1 MHTSFHWPKVTLPV
15 SSWGIKHRQDLKEGV
30 CWDVV
35 GYLSI
40 QVTTNLAV
48 GCIFHLPSAQGV
60 NGRSMMRWQGGVL
73 SKVGSH
79 FDNNTRK
86 RNKIS
91 TVHNSTLWASKSF
104 SDLRFSISCP
114 MTPQSLSEVYAI
126 VELSWWKFPLSF
138 LIGTSY
144 PQQSQYTYKNV
155 CIVPGGHAGM
165 THVAAVVGDM
175 YCGYQVPEYT
185 TYSEVSCNLYAEV
198 TNNISTYLFF

>member
-1 MHTSFHWPKVTLPV
+1 MWSHWP
-15 SSWGIKHRQDLKEGV
+15 SHDLYSKWHQLIQGV
-30 CWDVV
+30 GLLEWSLDWDRLFV
-35 GYLSI
+35 GQHS
-40 QVTTNLAV
+40 LA
-48 GCIFHLPSAQGV
+48 CARGV
-60 NGRSMMRWQGGVL
+60 NGRSMMRQRGGVL

-91 TVHNSTLWASKSF
+91 TVHNSTLWASKPF

-138 LIGTSY
+138 LISTSY

-165 THVAAVVGDM
+165 THVAAVVGDV
-175 YCGYQVPEYT
+175 YCRYQVPEYT
-185 TYSEVSCNLYAEV
+185 TYSEVSHDLYAEV
-198 TNNISTYLFF
+198 TNNISTYPFF